1 MPALPSSGCGSA
13 DFSRALDAP
22 VEGTATVRV
31 GITLECDECKS
42 RNYRTS
48 KNRKNTPDRLEL
60 RKYCPRCRRHTK
72 HKESR

>member
-1 MPALPSSGCGSA
+1 
-13 DFSRALDAP
+13 
-22 VEGTATVRV
+22 VEGKATVRV